1 LTGETFDLR
10 LSTFDQYGRDG
21 MKITRLELFKVPP
34 RWLFLKLSTDEGVAG
49 WGEPVVEGRAAT
61 VRTAVEELAAYL
73 IGKDP
78 FRIEDHFQVLY
89 RSGFYRGGPVLTSAL
104 SGIEQ
109 ALWDIKGKALG
120 VPVYELL
127 GGAARDRMRI
137 YNWVGGDRP
146 HDVGAAVREVK
157 ATGMTAV
164 KMNATEELHYI
175 DSFTKVEAAVARL
188 AAAREAGGPDFGIGV
203 DFHGRVHK
211 SMAKV
216 LAHELEPYHPM
227 FIEEPVLPE
236 NNEALRE
243 IANHTTIPIAV
254 GERMFTRWDFKQ
266 LLADGYAD
274 IIQPDL
280 SHAGGILEVRKIA
293 AMAEAYDMAVA
304 PHCPL
309 GPIAL
314 AASLQLDACTPN
326 AFIQEQSLG
335 IHYNVGNDLLDY
347 LKDPAIFAHQ
357 DGFIPLLTGPGLGI
371 EVDEDKVRALA
382 QEGHDWKSPAWR
394 NADGTVA
401 EW

>member
-1 LTGETFDLR
+1 L
-10 LSTFDQYGRDG
+10 
-21 MKITRLELFKVPP
+21 
-34 RWLFLKLSTDEGVAG
+34 AG
-49 WGEPVVEGRAAT
+49 
-61 VRTAVEELAAYL
+61 YL

-78 FRIEDHFQVLY
+78 FRIEDHFQVMY
-89 RSGFYRGGPVLTSAL
+89 RSGFYRGGPVLTSAM
-104 SGIEQ
+104 SGVEQ

-120 VPVYELL
+120 VPIYELL

-137 YNWVGGDRP
+137 YCWVGGDRP
-146 HDVGAAVREVK
+146 ADIGEQVRAQK
-157 ATGMTAV
+157 ALGMTAV
-164 KMNATEELHYI
+164 KMNATEELHFI
-175 DSFTKVEAAVARL
+175 DSFGKVEAAVARL
-188 AAAREAGGPDFGIGV
+188 AAAREAGGTDFGIGI

-211 SMAKV
+211 SMAKI
-216 LAHELEPYHPM
+216 LAKEMEPYHPM

-243 IANHTTIPIAV
+243 IARHTTIPIAV
-254 GERMFTRWDFKQ
+254 GERMYTRWGFKQ
-266 LLADGYAD
+266 LFADGYAD
-274 IIQPDL
+274 IVQPDL

-293 AMAEAYDMAVA
+293 AMAEAYDVAVA

-335 IHYNVGNDLLDY
+335 IHYNQTNDVLDY
-347 LKDPAIFAHQ
+347 LADPSVFTHE
-357 DGFIPLLTGPGLGI
+357 GGYIPLLTAPGLGI
-371 EVDEDKVRALA
+371 EVDEAKVRELA
-382 QEGHDWKSPAWR
+382 AIGHDWKSPVWR

>member
-1 LTGETFDLR
+1 MRITGF
-10 LSTFDQYGRDG
+10 
-21 MKITRLELFKVPP
+21 ELFKVPP
-34 RWLFLKLSTDEGVAG
+34 RWLFLKISTDEGIAG
-49 WGEPVVEGRAAT
+49 WGEPVVEGRADT
-61 VRTAVEELAAYL
+61 VRTAVEELAGYL

-78 FRIEDHFQVLY
+78 FRIEDHFQVMY
-89 RSGFYRGGPVLTSAL
+89 RSGFYRGGPIMTSAM
-104 SGIEQ
+104 SGVEQ
-109 ALWDIKGKALG
+109 ALWDIKGRALG
-120 VPVYELL
+120 VPIYELL
-127 GGAARDRMRI
+127 GGAARDKMRV
-137 YNWVGGDRP
+137 YCWVGGDRP
-146 HDVGAAVREVK
+146 ADIGAQVREQK
-157 ATGMTAV
+157 SLGMNAV
-164 KMNATEELHYI
+164 KMNATEELHFI
-175 DSFTKVEAAVARL
+175 DTHGKVEAAVARL
-188 AAAREAGGPDFGIGV
+188 AAAREAGGVDFGIGI

-211 SMAKV
+211 SMAKI
-216 LAHELEPYHPM
+216 LAKEMEPYHPM

-243 IANHTTIPIAV
+243 IARHTTIPIAV
-254 GERMFTRWDFKQ
+254 GERMYTRWGFKQ
-266 LLADGYAD
+266 LFADGYAD

-335 IHYNVGNDLLDY
+335 IHYNQSNDVLDY
-347 LKDPAIFAHQ
+347 MSDPSVFTHQ
-357 DGFIPLLTGPGLGI
+357 EGYIPLLTGPGLGI
-371 EVDEDKVRALA
+371 EVDEAKVRELA
-382 QEGHDWKSPAWR
+382 AIGHDWKSPVWR